1 MTRTVLVTGA
11 AGFLGSRVVQKL
23 AAEPELKIVAT
34 DLRTPPEPLRGVEFV
49 ALDLRD
55 REGLAALFKRT
66 KPQVIV
72 HLASIVAVPPGMTRQ
87 IVHDIDVGSV
97 ERLLELAESAGSQQ
111 LIITSSGAAYGYHAD
126 NPVPLREDDALRGNA
141 EFPYSDHKREIE
153 EILAKWR
160 QDGCGPAQLI
170 LRPGTVLGP
179 GVDNPITAIFARPV
193 IIAIAGSDSPFVAID
208 VDDVAEIIRI
218 GVVEQRSG
226 IYNVA
231 GDGAVPVAEIAHLLG
246 KRVLPV
252 PAFVLAAVLAVLHPL
267 RLVPWG
273 PEQVRFLRWRPV
285 LANDRLRRDFP
296 TLPRRSSRE
305 VLTAFFTA
313 RPDLSAGGSR

>member
-11 AGFLGSRVVQKL
+11 AGFLGGRVVQRL
-23 AAEPELKIVAT
+23 AAASDLNIVAT
-34 DLRTPPEPLRGVEFV
+34 DLRVPSEPPPGVEFV

-55 REGLAALFKRT
+55 REGLAALFERT
-66 KPQVIV
+66 RPDVIV
-72 HLASIVAVPPGMTRQ
+72 HLASIIAVPPGMTRET
-87 IVHDIDVGSV
+87 VHDIDVGSV
-97 ERLLELAESAGSQQ
+97 RRLLELAESVGSRQ

-126 NPVPLREDDALRGNA
+126 NPVPLREDDALRGNR

-153 EILAKWR
+153 EILATWR
-160 QDGCGPAQLI
+160 QANRGPAQLI

-179 GVDNPITAIFARPV
+179 GVDNPITAIFARP
-193 IIAIAGSDSPFVAID
+193 IIVTIAGSDSPFVAID

-218 GVVEQRSG
+218 GVVEERSG

-231 GDGAVPVAEIAHLLG
+231 GDGAVPVADIARLLG
-246 KRVLPV
+246 KRVVAL
-252 PAFVLAAVLAVLHPL
+252 PAFLLAAALAVLHPL
-267 RLVPWG
+267 RLAPWG

-296 TLPRRSSRE
+296 TLPRRSSLD
-305 VLTAFFTA
+305 VLTAFFAA
-313 RPDLSAGGSR
+313 RPDLSAGGSQ

>member
-1 MTRTVLVTGA
+1 MSQTVLVTGA
-11 AGFLGSRVVQKL
+11 AGFLGSRVVRRL
-23 AAEPELKIVAT
+23 AAESQLNVVAT
-34 DLRTPPEPLRGVEFV
+34 DLRVPLEPPQGVEFV

-55 REGLAALFKRT
+55 REALTALCERT
-66 KPQVIV
+66 RPEVIV
-72 HLASIVAVPPGMTRQ
+72 HLASIIAVPPGMTRET
-87 IVHDIDVGSV
+87 VRDIDVGSV
-97 ERLLELAESAGSQQ
+97 SRLLELAESVGSRQ

-126 NPVPLREDDALRGNA
+126 NPVPLREDDALRGNP

-153 EILAKWR
+153 EILATWR
-160 QDGCGPAQLI
+160 QSARGPAQLI

-179 GVDNPITAIFARPV
+179 GVDNPITAMFARPV
-193 IIAIAGSDSPFVAID
+193 IVTIAGSDSPFVAID

-231 GDGAVPVAEIAHLLG
+231 GDGAVPVADIARLLG
-246 KRVLPV
+246 KRVVAL
-252 PAFVLAAVLAVLHPL
+252 PAFLLAAVLAVLHPFGM
-267 RLVPWG
+267 VPWG

-296 TLPRRSSRE
+296 TVPRRSSLE
-305 VLTAFFTA
+305 VLTAFFAT